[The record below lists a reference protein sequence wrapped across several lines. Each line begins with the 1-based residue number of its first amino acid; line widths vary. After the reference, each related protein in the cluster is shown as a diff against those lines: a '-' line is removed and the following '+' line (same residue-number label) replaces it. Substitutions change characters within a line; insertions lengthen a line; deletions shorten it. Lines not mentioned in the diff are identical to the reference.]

1 MPIAAPLLIPFAEA
15 IGIAIAG
22 RGLMEISEQVQ
33 KFMQNNPDV
42 SEKILSMITPQTEG
56 LSGLLAKKKE
66 PTEEIQDTEVAEPKR
81 RLTSEEKSER
91 IKEAVRRGKEGRG
104 NYSDPDAEGPAV
116 SIRGNVIR
124 VAEDI
129 GLASKKRTPRKDPD
143 PDPESGEKE
152 ISGSSFTE
160 MFRQLGKD
168 KASTGEFKD
177 LGAMLKNYVKT
188 RKKDGGII
196 NTKLT
201 KGVK

>member
-1 MPIAAPLLIPFAEA
+1 MPIAAPLLLPFAEA

-33 KFMQNNPDV
+33 KFIQNNPDV
-42 SEKILSMITPQTEG
+42 SQKILSMITPQTEG
-56 LSGLLAKKKE
+56 LSALLAKKKE
-66 PTEEIQDTEVAEPKR
+66 PTEEIQETEVTETKP
-81 RLTSEEKSER
+81 RLTSEEKSQR

-124 VAEDI
+124 EVEDM
-129 GLASKKRTPRKDPD
+129 GLASKKRTPRKE
-143 PDPESGEKE
+143 PESGEE
-152 ISGSSFTE
+152 QVSGSSFTE

-177 LGAMLKNYVKT
+177 LGAMLKNYVKN

-201 KGVK
+201 KGVR

>member
-1 MPIAAPLLIPFAEA
+1 MPIAAPLLLPFAEA
-15 IGIAIAG
+15 VGIAIAG

-33 KFMQNNPDV
+33 KFMQNNPDI

-56 LSGLLAKKKE
+56 LSGLLSKKKE
-66 PTEEIQDTEVAEPKR
+66 PTEEVQETEVDKPKR
-81 RLTSEEKSER
+81 RLTSEEKSQR

-124 VAEDI
+124 EVEDM
-129 GLASKKRTPRKDPD
+129 GMASKKRTPRKE
-143 PDPESGEKE
+143 PESGEEE

-177 LGAMLKNYVKT
+177 LGAMLRNYVKT
-188 RKKDGGII
+188 RKRDGGII

>member
-1 MPIAAPLLIPFAEA
+1 MPIAAPLLLPFAEA

-33 KFMQNNPDV
+33 KFIQNNPDV
-42 SEKILSMITPQTEG
+42 SQKILSMITPQTEG

-66 PTEEIQDTEVAEPKR
+66 PTEEIQETEVTETKP
-81 RLTSEEKSER
+81 RLTAEEKSQR
-91 IKEAVRRGKEGRG
+91 IKEAIRRARAGKG

-116 SIRGNVIR
+116 SIRGSVIR
-124 VAEDI
+124 EVEDM
-129 GLASKKRTPRKDPD
+129 GMASKKRTPRKE
-143 PDPESGEKE
+143 PESGEE
-152 ISGSSFTE
+152 GMSGSSFTE

-201 KGVK
+201 KSVK

>member
-42 SEKILSMITPQTEG
+42 SQKILSMITPQMEG

-66 PTEEIQDTEVAEPKR
+66 PTEEVQETEVTETKP
-81 RLTSEEKSER
+81 RLTAEEKSQR
-91 IKEAVRRGKEGRG
+91 IKEAVRRGREGRG
-104 NYSDPDAEGPAV
+104 NYSDPDAEGAAS

-124 VAEDI
+124 EVEDMGI
-129 GLASKKRTPRKDPD
+129 ASKKRTPRKE
-143 PDPESGEKE
+143 PESGEEE

-177 LGAMLKNYVKT
+177 LGAMLKNYVKN

-196 NTKLT
+196 NTQLT

>member
-33 KFMQNNPDV
+33 KFIQNNPDV
-42 SEKILSMITPQTEG
+42 SQKILSMITPQTEG
-56 LSGLLAKKKE
+56 LSALLAKKKE
-66 PTEEIQDTEVAEPKR
+66 QPTEEVKETEVVEERP

-91 IKEAVRRGKEGRG
+91 IKEAIRRARAGKG

-116 SIRGNVIR
+116 SIRGSVIR
-124 VAEDI
+124 EVEDM
-129 GLASKKRTPRKDPD
+129 GMASKKRTPRKE
-143 PDPESGEKE
+143 PESGEE
-152 ISGSSFTE
+152 GMSGSSFTE

-168 KASTGEFKD
+168 KASTEEFKD

-188 RKKDGGII
+188 RKRDGGII

>member
-66 PTEEIQDTEVAEPKR
+66 PKEEIQDTEVAEPKR
-81 RLTSEEKSER
+81 RLTSEEKSQR
-91 IKEAVRRGKEGRG
+91 IKEAVRRGREGRG
-104 NYSDPDAEGPAV
+104 NYSDPDAEGPAS

-124 VAEDI
+124 EVEDM
-129 GLASKKRTPRKDPD
+129 GLASKKRTPRKE
-143 PDPESGEKE
+143 PESGEEE

-196 NTKLT
+196 NTQLT

>member
-1 MPIAAPLLIPFAEA
+1 MPIAAPLLLPFAEA
-15 IGIAIAG
+15 VGIAIAG

-33 KFMQNNPDV
+33 KFMQNNPDI

-56 LSGLLAKKKE
+56 LSGLLSKKKE
-66 PTEEIQDTEVAEPKR
+66 PTEEVQETEVDEPKR
-81 RLTSEEKSER
+81 RLTSEEKSQR
-91 IKEAVRRGKEGRG
+91 IKEAVRRGREGRG
-104 NYSDPDAEGPAV
+104 NYSDPDAEGAAS

-124 VAEDI
+124 EVEDM
-129 GLASKKRTPRKDPD
+129 GMASKKRTPRKE
-143 PDPESGEKE
+143 PESGEEE

-177 LGAMLKNYVKT
+177 LGAMLRNYVKN

>member
-15 IGIAIAG
+15 VGIAIAG

-33 KFMQNNPDV
+33 KYIQNNPDI
-42 SEKILSMITPQTEG
+42 SQKILSIISPQMEG
-56 LSGLLAKKKE
+56 LSSLMAKKKE
-66 PTEEIQDTEVAEPKR
+66 PKEEIQETEVTETKP
-81 RLTSEEKSER
+81 RLTAEEKSQR
-91 IKEAVRRGKEGRG
+91 IKEAVRRGREGRG
-104 NYSDPDAEGPAV
+104 NYSDPDAEGAAS

-124 VAEDI
+124 EVEDM
-129 GLASKKRTPRKDPD
+129 GMASKKRTPRKE
-143 PDPESGEKE
+143 PESGEEE

-188 RKKDGGII
+188 RKRDGGII

-201 KGVK
+201 KSVK

>member
-42 SEKILSMITPQTEG
+42 SEKIMSMITPQIEG

-81 RLTSEEKSER
+81 RLTSEEKSQR

-104 NYSDPDAEGPAV
+104 NYSDPDAEGPAS

-124 VAEDI
+124 VVEDL
-129 GLASKKRTPRKDPD
+129 GLASKKRNAPKDPD
-143 PDPESGEKE
+143 PDSESGEKE
-152 ISGSSFTE
+152 ITGSSFTE

-168 KASTGEFKD
+168 RASTGEFKD

>member
-42 SEKILSMITPQTEG
+42 SQKILSMITPQTEG
-56 LSGLLAKKKE
+56 LSGLLSKKKE

-81 RLTSEEKSER
+81 RLTSEEKSQR
-91 IKEAVRRGKEGRG
+91 IKEAVRRAKEGRG

-116 SIRGNVIR
+116 SIRGSVIR
-124 VAEDI
+124 EVEDM
-129 GLASKKRTPRKDPD
+129 GLASKKRTPRKDP
-143 PDPESGEKE
+143 ESGEEE

-177 LGAMLKNYVKT
+177 LGAMLKNYVKN

-196 NTKLT
+196 NTQLT

>member
-66 PTEEIQDTEVAEPKR
+66 PKEEIQDTEVAEPKR
-81 RLTSEEKSER
+81 RLTSEEKSQR
-91 IKEAVRRGKEGRG
+91 IKEAVRRGREGRG
-104 NYSDPDAEGPAV
+104 NYSDPDAEGAAS

-124 VAEDI
+124 EVEDM
-129 GLASKKRTPRKDPD
+129 GLASKKRTPRKE
-143 PDPESGEKE
+143 PESGEE
-152 ISGSSFTE
+152 GMSGSSFTE

>member
-33 KFMQNNPDV
+33 KFIQNNPDV
-42 SEKILSMITPQTEG
+42 SQKIMSMITPQMEG

-66 PTEEIQDTEVAEPKR
+66 PTEEVQETEVTETKP
-81 RLTSEEKSER
+81 RLTSEEKSQR

-104 NYSDPDAEGPAV
+104 NYSDPDAEGPAS

-124 VAEDI
+124 EVEDM
-129 GLASKKRTPRKDPD
+129 GLASKKRTPRKE
-143 PDPESGEKE
+143 PESGEEE

-177 LGAMLKNYVKT
+177 LGAMLKNYVKN

-196 NTKLT
+196 NTQLT

>member
-33 KFMQNNPDV
+33 KFIQNNPDV
-42 SEKILSMITPQTEG
+42 SEKIMSMITPQTEG

-66 PTEEIQDTEVAEPKR
+66 PKEEIQDTEVAEPKR
-81 RLTSEEKSER
+81 RLTSEEKSQR

-143 PDPESGEKE
+143 PDPESGKKE

>member
-33 KFMQNNPDV
+33 KFMQNNPDL

-66 PTEEIQDTEVAEPKR
+66 PKEEIQDTEVAEPKR
-81 RLTSEEKSER
+81 RLTSEEKSQR
-91 IKEAVRRGKEGRG
+91 IKEAVRRGREGRG
-104 NYSDPDAEGPAV
+104 NYSDPDAEGPAS

-124 VAEDI
+124 EVEDM
-129 GLASKKRTPRKDPD
+129 GLASKKRTPRKE
-143 PDPESGEKE
+143 PESGEEE

-196 NTKLT
+196 NTQLT

>member
-1 MPIAAPLLIPFAEA
+1 MPIAAPLLIPFAES

-33 KFMQNNPDV
+33 KFIQNNPDV
-42 SEKILSMITPQTEG
+42 SQKIMSMITPQMEG

-66 PTEEIQDTEVAEPKR
+66 PTEEVQETEVTETKP
-81 RLTSEEKSER
+81 RLTSEEKSQR
-91 IKEAVRRGKEGRG
+91 IKEAVRRAKEGRG

-116 SIRGNVIR
+116 SIRGSVIR
-124 VAEDI
+124 EVEDM
-129 GLASKKRTPRKDPD
+129 GLASKKRTPRKDP
-143 PDPESGEKE
+143 ESGEEE

-177 LGAMLKNYVKT
+177 LGAMLKNYVKN

-196 NTKLT
+196 NTQLT

>member
-33 KFMQNNPDV
+33 KFIQNNPDV
-42 SEKILSMITPQTEG
+42 SQKIMSMITPQMEG

-66 PTEEIQDTEVAEPKR
+66 PTEEVQETEVTETKP
-81 RLTSEEKSER
+81 RLTSEEKSQR
-91 IKEAVRRGKEGRG
+91 IKEAVRRAKEGRG

-116 SIRGNVIR
+116 SIRGSVIR
-124 VAEDI
+124 EVEDM
-129 GLASKKRTPRKDPD
+129 GLASKKRTPRKDP
-143 PDPESGEKE
+143 ESGEEE

-177 LGAMLKNYVKT
+177 LGAMLKNYVKNK
-188 RKKDGGII
+188 KKDGGII
-196 NTKLT
+196 NTQLT

>member
-1 MPIAAPLLIPFAEA
+1 MPIAAPLLLPFAEA

-66 PTEEIQDTEVAEPKR
+66 PKEEIQDTEVAEPQR
-81 RLTSEEKSER
+81 RLTSEEKSQR
-91 IKEAVRRGKEGRG
+91 IKEAVRRGREGRG
-104 NYSDPDAEGPAV
+104 NYSDPDAEGAAS

-124 VAEDI
+124 EVEDM
-129 GLASKKRTPRKDPD
+129 GMASKKRTPRKE
-143 PDPESGEKE
+143 PESGEEE

>member
-42 SEKILSMITPQTEG
+42 SQKILSMITPQMEG
-56 LSGLLAKKKE
+56 LSGLLSKKKE
-66 PTEEIQDTEVAEPKR
+66 PTEEVQDTEVDEPKR
-81 RLTSEEKSER
+81 RLTSEEKSQR
-91 IKEAVRRGKEGRG
+91 IKEAVRRGREGRG

-116 SIRGNVIR
+116 SIRGSVIR
-124 VAEDI
+124 EVEDM
-129 GLASKKRTPRKDPD
+129 GLASKKRTPLKE
-143 PDPESGEKE
+143 PEDEDM
-152 ISGSSFTE
+152 SGSSFTE

-196 NTKLT
+196 NTQLT

>member
-1 MPIAAPLLIPFAEA
+1 MPIAAPLLLPFAEA

-33 KFMQNNPDV
+33 KFIQNNPDV
-42 SEKILSMITPQTEG
+42 SQKIMSMITPQTEG

-66 PTEEIQDTEVAEPKR
+66 PTEEIQETEVTETKP
-81 RLTSEEKSER
+81 RLTSEEKSQR

-124 VAEDI
+124 EVEDM
-129 GLASKKRTPRKDPD
+129 GLASKKRTPRNE
-143 PDPESGEKE
+143 PESGEE
-152 ISGSSFTE
+152 QVSGSSFTE

-177 LGAMLKNYVKT
+177 LGAMLKNYVKN

-201 KGVK
+201 KGVR

>member
-1 MPIAAPLLIPFAEA
+1 MPIAAPLLIPFAQA

-42 SEKILSMITPQTEG
+42 SQKILSMITPQMEG

-66 PTEEIQDTEVAEPKR
+66 PTEEIQDTEVDEPKR
-81 RLTSEEKSER
+81 RLTSEEKSQR
-91 IKEAVRRGKEGRG
+91 IKEAVRRGREGRG

-124 VAEDI
+124 EVEDM
-129 GLASKKRTPRKDPD
+129 GLASKKRTPRKE
-143 PDPESGEKE
+143 PESGEE
-152 ISGSSFTE
+152 EVSGSSFTE

-177 LGAMLKNYVKT
+177 LGAMLKNYVKN

-196 NTKLT
+196 NTQLT

>member
-1 MPIAAPLLIPFAEA
+1 MPIAAPLLIPFAQA

-42 SEKILSMITPQTEG
+42 SQKILSMITPQMEG
-56 LSGLLAKKKE
+56 LSGLLSKKKE
-66 PTEEIQDTEVAEPKR
+66 PTEEIQDTEVDEPKR

-91 IKEAVRRGKEGRG
+91 IKEAVRRGREGRG
-104 NYSDPDAEGPAV
+104 NYSDPDAEGPAS

-124 VAEDI
+124 VVEDL
-129 GLASKKRTPRKDPD
+129 GLASKKRNAPKDPD
-143 PDPESGEKE
+143 PDSESGEKE
-152 ISGSSFTE
+152 ITGSSFTE

-177 LGAMLKNYVKT
+177 LGAMLKNYVKN

-196 NTKLT
+196 NTQLT

>member
-15 IGIAIAG
+15 VGIAIAG

-33 KFMQNNPDV
+33 KYIQNNPDI
-42 SEKILSMITPQTEG
+42 SQKIMSMIAPQVEG

-66 PTEEIQDTEVAEPKR
+66 PKEEIQETEVTETKP
-81 RLTSEEKSER
+81 RLTAEEKSQR
-91 IKEAVRRGKEGRG
+91 IKEAVRRGREGRG
-104 NYSDPDAEGPAV
+104 NYSDPDAEGAAS

-124 VAEDI
+124 EVEDM
-129 GLASKKRTPRKDPD
+129 GMASKKRTPRKDP
-143 PDPESGEKE
+143 ESGEEE
-152 ISGSSFTE
+152 ISGSTFTE
-160 MFRQLGKD
+160 MFRQLGRD

-196 NTKLT
+196 NTKIT
-201 KGVK
+201 KRTK

>member
-33 KFMQNNPDV
+33 KFIQNNPDV
-42 SEKILSMITPQTEG
+42 SQKILSMITPQTEG
-56 LSGLLAKKKE
+56 LSALLAKKKE
-66 PTEEIQDTEVAEPKR
+66 QPTEEVKETEVVEEKP

-91 IKEAVRRGKEGRG
+91 IKEAIRRARAGKG

-116 SIRGNVIR
+116 SIRGSVIR
-124 VAEDI
+124 EVEDM
-129 GLASKKRTPRKDPD
+129 GMASKKRTPRKE
-143 PDPESGEKE
+143 PESGEE
-152 ISGSSFTE
+152 GMSGSSFTE

-168 KASTGEFKD
+168 KASTEEFKD

-188 RKKDGGII
+188 RKRDGGII

>member
-1 MPIAAPLLIPFAEA
+1 MPIAAPLLLPFAEA

-33 KFMQNNPDV
+33 KFIQNNPDV
-42 SEKILSMITPQTEG
+42 SQKILSMITPQTEG

-66 PTEEIQDTEVAEPKR
+66 PTEEIQETEVTETKP
-81 RLTSEEKSER
+81 RLTAEEKSQR
-91 IKEAVRRGKEGRG
+91 IKEAIRRARAGKG

-116 SIRGNVIR
+116 SIRGSVIR
-124 VAEDI
+124 EVEDM
-129 GLASKKRTPRKDPD
+129 GMASKKRTPRKE
-143 PDPESGEKE
+143 PESGEEE

>member
-1 MPIAAPLLIPFAEA
+1 MPIAAPLLIPFAQA

-42 SEKILSMITPQTEG
+42 SQKILSMITPQMEG
-56 LSGLLAKKKE
+56 LSGLLSKKKE

-91 IKEAVRRGKEGRG
+91 IKEAVRRGREGRG
-104 NYSDPDAEGPAV
+104 NYSDPDAEGPAS

-124 VAEDI
+124 EVEDM
-129 GLASKKRTPRKDPD
+129 GLASKKRTPRKDP
-143 PDPESGEKE
+143 ESGEE
-152 ISGSSFTE
+152 EVSGSSFTE

-177 LGAMLKNYVKT
+177 LSSMLRNYVKN

-196 NTKLT
+196 NTQLT

>member
-33 KFMQNNPDV
+33 KFIQNNPDV
-42 SEKILSMITPQTEG
+42 SQKIMSMITPQMEG

-66 PTEEIQDTEVAEPKR
+66 PTEEVQETEVTETIP
-81 RLTSEEKSER
+81 RLTSEEKSQR
-91 IKEAVRRGKEGRG
+91 IKEAVRRAKEGRG

-116 SIRGNVIR
+116 SIRGSVIR
-124 VAEDI
+124 EVEDM
-129 GLASKKRTPRKDPD
+129 GLASKKRTPRKDP
-143 PDPESGEKE
+143 ESGEEE

-177 LGAMLKNYVKT
+177 LGAMLKNYVKN

-196 NTKLT
+196 NTQLT

>member
-33 KFMQNNPDV
+33 KFIQNNPDV
-42 SEKILSMITPQTEG
+42 SQKIMSMIAPQTEG

-66 PTEEIQDTEVAEPKR
+66 PKEEIEETEVTKP
-81 RLTSEEKSER
+81 RLTSEEKSRR
-91 IKEAVRRGKEGRG
+91 IKEAVRRGREGRG
-104 NYSDPDAEGPAV
+104 NYSDPDAEGAAS

-124 VAEDI
+124 EVEDM
-129 GLASKKRTPRKDPD
+129 GMASKKRTPRKE
-143 PDPESGEKE
+143 PESGEEE

-188 RKKDGGII
+188 RKRDGGII

>member
-15 IGIAIAG
+15 VGIAIAG

-33 KFMQNNPDV
+33 KYIQNNPDI
-42 SEKILSMITPQTEG
+42 SQKIMSMIAPQVEG

-66 PTEEIQDTEVAEPKR
+66 PKEEIQETEVTETKP
-81 RLTSEEKSER
+81 RLTSEEKSQR
-91 IKEAVRRGKEGRG
+91 IKEAVRRAKEGRG

-116 SIRGNVIR
+116 SIRGSVIR
-124 VAEDI
+124 EVEDM
-129 GLASKKRTPRKDPD
+129 GLASKKRTPRKDP
-143 PDPESGEKE
+143 ESGEEE

-196 NTKLT
+196 NTKIT
-201 KGVK
+201 KRTK

>member
-56 LSGLLAKKKE
+56 LS
-66 PTEEIQDTEVAEPKR
+66 EEVQETEVTETKP
-81 RLTSEEKSER
+81 RLTSEEKSQR
-91 IKEAVRRGKEGRG
+91 IKEAVRRGREGRG
-104 NYSDPDAEGPAV
+104 NYSDPDAEGAAS

-124 VAEDI
+124 EVEDM
-129 GLASKKRTPRKDPD
+129 GMASKKRTPRKE
-143 PDPESGEKE
+143 PESGEEE

>member
-33 KFMQNNPDV
+33 KFIQNNPDV
-42 SEKILSMITPQTEG
+42 SQKIMSMITPQMEG

-66 PTEEIQDTEVAEPKR
+66 PTEEVQETEVTETKP
-81 RLTSEEKSER
+81 RLTSEEKSQR
-91 IKEAVRRGKEGRG
+91 IKEAVRRAKEGRG

-116 SIRGNVIR
+116 SIRGSVIR
-124 VAEDI
+124 EVEDM
-129 GLASKKRTPRKDPD
+129 GLASKKRTPRKDP
-143 PDPESGEKE
+143 ESGEEE

>member
-42 SEKILSMITPQTEG
+42 SQKILSMITPQTEG

-66 PTEEIQDTEVAEPKR
+66 PKEEIQDTEVAEPKR
-81 RLTSEEKSER
+81 RLTSEEKSQR
-91 IKEAVRRGKEGRG
+91 IKEAVRRGREGRG
-104 NYSDPDAEGPAV
+104 NYSDPDAEGAAS

-124 VAEDI
+124 EVEDM
-129 GLASKKRTPRKDPD
+129 GMASKKRTPRKE
-143 PDPESGEKE
+143 PESGEEE

-196 NTKLT
+196 NTQLT
-201 KGVK
+201 KGMK

>member
-1 MPIAAPLLIPFAEA
+1 MPIAAPLLLPFAEA

-66 PTEEIQDTEVAEPKR
+66 PKEEIQDTEVAEPKR
-81 RLTSEEKSER
+81 RLTSEEKSQR
-91 IKEAVRRGKEGRG
+91 IKEAVRRGREGRG
-104 NYSDPDAEGPAV
+104 NYSDPDAEGAAS

-124 VAEDI
+124 EVEDM
-129 GLASKKRTPRKDPD
+129 GMASKKRTPRKE
-143 PDPESGEKE
+143 PESGEE
-152 ISGSSFTE
+152 GMSGSSFTE

-188 RKKDGGII
+188 RKRDGGII

>member
-1 MPIAAPLLIPFAEA
+1 
-15 IGIAIAG
+15 
-22 RGLMEISEQVQ
+22 MEISEQVQ

-42 SEKILSMITPQTEG
+42 SQKILSMITPQTEG

-81 RLTSEEKSER
+81 RLTSEEKSQR
-91 IKEAVRRGKEGRG
+91 IKEAVRRGREGRG
-104 NYSDPDAEGPAV
+104 NYSDPDAEGPAS

-124 VAEDI
+124 EVEDM
-129 GLASKKRTPRKDPD
+129 GLASKKRTPLKE
-143 PDPESGEKE
+143 PEDEDM
-152 ISGSSFTE
+152 SGSSFTE

-168 KASTGEFKD
+168 RASTGEFKD

-196 NTKLT
+196 NTQLT

>member
-33 KFMQNNPDV
+33 KFIQNNPDV
-42 SEKILSMITPQTEG
+42 SQKILSMITPQMEG

-66 PTEEIQDTEVAEPKR
+66 PTEEVQETEVTETKP
-81 RLTSEEKSER
+81 RLTAEEKSQR
-91 IKEAVRRGKEGRG
+91 IKEAVRRGREGRG
-104 NYSDPDAEGPAV
+104 NYSDPDAEGPAS

-124 VAEDI
+124 EVEDM
-129 GLASKKRTPRKDPD
+129 GLASKKRTPRKE
-143 PDPESGEKE
+143 PESGEEE

-196 NTKLT
+196 NTQLT